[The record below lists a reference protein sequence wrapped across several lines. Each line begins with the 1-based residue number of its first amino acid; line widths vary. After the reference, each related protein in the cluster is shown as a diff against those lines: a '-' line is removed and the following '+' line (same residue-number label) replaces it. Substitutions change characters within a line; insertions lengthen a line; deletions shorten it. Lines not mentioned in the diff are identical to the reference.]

1 LVVVYPELQSM
12 KTLQTSTAVLC
23 ALLVAVPLAP
33 AQEQSASITPSGQP
47 GGVFDWLS
55 NPYKPK
61 QIGPIRLA
69 NSSRLEQLLRAGKLY
84 LSLQDAIALAL
95 ENNLDIELQRYGE
108 QISEASLMRA
118 EAGGLLRG
126 IPPTVQSGPQ
136 SALSQVLGVTGSG
149 GGGGRG
155 GGGDDTGTTGGT
167 IITTTGT
174 AIPNIDPVMFTS
186 FQTGH
191 TSRPQSNTVATGLT
205 ALTFDSSSFAYGIS
219 KGWMTGTTA
228 SFGWNNSRS
237 NSNNPLLDF
246 NPSRTANF
254 QLQVSQRLL
263 QGFGRAVNDRNIRI
277 AKNNIRATD
286 LQFRNQVIVTV
297 TAIANLYWDL
307 VSFDEDVKVKQQALA
322 LAQKLY
328 EDNKKQVEIG
338 TLAPI
343 EIVSAEAQVARRQQ
357 ELLQAETVLQQ
368 QETIIKNALSR
379 TGVSSPLLADA
390 DIIPTDRIRIA
401 DVDPVR
407 PIQDLMQTALENRPD
422 IHQIRINIDNAKI
435 GLKSSRSQ
443 LLPSLE
449 LQGTLQNNALVGQVN
464 DLLLRGQ
471 QVQRNADPFFIGGF
485 GGALGQLFRR
495 NFPDYSIGFNFNIP
509 IRNRSA
515 QADMIL
521 DQLSLRQAE
530 LNEQRSLNQLRV
542 DVENNVIALR
552 QARARY
558 EAALKE
564 RVLQEQ
570 TLDAEQKKYAL
581 GASTV
586 FFVIQYQ
593 RDLAQAQSNEVAA
606 LSAYAKAQT
615 NLHRVLGETLRVYN
629 IDITEAKTGRV
640 TTPPAQLP
648 PP

>member
-1 LVVVYPELQSM
+1 
-12 KTLQTSTAVLC
+12 
-23 ALLVAVPLAP
+23 
-33 AQEQSASITPSGQP
+33 
-47 GGVFDWLS
+47 
-55 NPYKPK
+55 
-61 QIGPIRLA
+61 
-69 NSSRLEQLLRAGKLY
+69 
-84 LSLQDAIALAL
+84 
-95 ENNLDIELQRYGE
+95 
-108 QISEASLMRA
+108 
-118 EAGGLLRG
+118 
-126 IPPTVQSGPQ
+126 
-136 SALSQVLGVTGSG
+136 
-149 GGGGRG
+149 
-155 GGGDDTGTTGGT
+155 
-167 IITTTGT
+167 
-174 AIPNIDPVMFTS
+174 
-186 FQTGH
+186 
-191 TSRPQSNTVATGLT
+191 
-205 ALTFDSSSFAYGIS
+205 
-219 KGWMTGTTA
+219 MTGTTA

-237 NSNNPLLDF
+237 QSNNPLLDF

-277 AKNNIRATD
+277 ARNNIKSTD

-307 VSFDEDVKVKQQALA
+307 VSFDEDVKVKQQALS

-390 DIIPTDRIRIA
+390 RIIPTDRIRIA

-407 PIQDLMQTALENRPD
+407 PVQDLMQTALENRPD
-422 IHQIRINIDNAKI
+422 VQQIRINIENAKI

-471 QVQRNADPFFIGGF
+471 PVPRVADPFFLGGF
-485 GGALGQLFRR
+485 GDALGQLFRR
-495 NFPDYSIGFNFNIP
+495 NFPDYSIGFSFNIP

-521 DQLSLRQAE
+521 DQLSVRQAE
-530 LNEQRSLNQLRV
+530 LNEQRTLNQLRV
-542 DVENNVIALR
+542 DIENSVIALR

-558 EAALKE
+558 EAAVKE

-593 RDLAQAQSNEVAA
+593 RDLALAQSNEVAA

-615 NLHRVLGETLRVYN
+615 SQYRVLGETLKVYN

-640 TTPPAQLP
+640 STAPARLPATP
-648 PP
+648 